1 MKHAPE
7 SVTEPSVAADVQEG
21 MWRAEAFD
29 LRALP
34 QTFYDN
40 PFPTYRDLRTHAPV
54 KTMPDGSVFLTRYA
68 DCAQVYADTDT
79 FSSDKRIEF
88 APKYGDTA
96 LFEHH
101 TTSLVFNDDPFH
113 ARVRTRLAG
122 ALLPRAIAGMEAGLT
137 LFVDHLLSA
146 ATDRGEIDAIADF
159 AGAIPV
165 EIIGNLLNVPHE
177 DRAPLRDW
185 SLAILGALEP
195 TLTPA
200 QRDRG
205 EAAVS
210 AFLAYLQDLVAARR
224 KAPGDPATDVLTRLI
239 AGVEEGALSERELL
253 HNCIFLLNA
262 GHETTT
268 NLIGNGLWLL
278 AQWPA
283 ERHQIVEDPSLLR
296 GTIEEMLRL
305 ESSNQLGNR
314 RTVRATDIAGVS
326 IAAGTP
332 VTVCIGAANR
342 DPDVFVDPDRFD
354 PARSPNRHLAFGAG
368 VHQCAGMNLARL
380 EARVAL
386 AALLKRFPDFA
397 LAGPPQRT
405 GRARFRG
412 FSSLPIRLE
421 TR

>member
-1 MKHAPE
+1 MRTIKNYAEGRWVTPE
-7 SVTEPSVAADVQEG
+7 FDLQPLASAITSDVVAQASTSGLDFGAMTRFARETG
-21 MWRAEAFD
+21 GAR
-29 LRALP
+29 LRAL
-34 QTFYDN
+34 TFHERAKMLKALAD
-40 PFPTYRDLRTHAPV
+40 A
-54 KTMPDGSVFLTRYA
+54 LT
-68 DCAQVYADTDT
+68 
-79 FSSDKRIEF
+79 
-88 APKYGDTA
+88 
-96 LFEHH
+96 
-101 TTSLVFNDDPFH
+101 
-113 ARVRTRLAG
+113 ARK
-122 ALLPRAIAGMEAGLT
+122 EE
-137 LFVDHLLSA
+137 LSA